1 MNQLALNYL
10 KANYKSNRKGFTLI
24 EILMAIL
31 LISILALIGITQFT
45 NFSKDAK
52 DNATKANLKIL
63 RNGIAAQN
71 GMMRIR
77 CNVVTNAYPPVGDI
91 NANDITTSMCTT
103 TQVPVL
109 NDRLFVQTGIPV
121 NPWGP
126 GPTNTIVQADAA
138 AIAGHIAG
146 TAIACT
152 GGGAILTT
160 SDGWCYDSASGNIWA
175 NSAKN
180 DGAGAATGKEYKF

>member
-1 MNQLALNYL
+1 
-10 KANYKSNRKGFTLI
+10 
-24 EILMAIL
+24 MAIL

-45 NFSKDAK
+45 NFAKDAK

-63 RNGIAAQN
+63 RNAIAAQN

-77 CNVVTNAYPPVGDI
+77 CNISTTGYPPLANI
-91 NANDITTSMCTT
+91 TANDITSGGAPCTT
-103 TQVPVL
+103 TQIPVL

-126 GPTNTIVQADAA
+126 GPTNTVLQADAA
-138 AIAGHIAG
+138 GLAAHVAG
-146 TAIACT
+146 TNLVCT

-160 SDGWCYDSASGNIWA
+160 SDGWCYDVASGNIWA
-175 NSAKN
+175 NSANN
-180 DGAGAATGKEYKF
+180 DGAGAASGSEWSF